1 MHIQLVLAWVQ
12 ALAKYAFGLGLLQM
26 FLCTLA
32 FSLFS
37 LPVGKGIGTQ
47 ILEVVSLGIRV
58 WSQAACR
65 PGPVA
70 VPCSTAA
77 RVAVIGVLPQLVPT
91 GAESSTLNPAVPAA
105 VQVFRAS
112 PQLAAIR
119 SVDEAVVIGVALSL
133 SSSAFV
139 LQLLNERGEMATK
152 FGSATLGILL
162 MQARPADLTRASLRG
177 LTHASLPCILAWTL
191 APVWWHPL
199 TARRAAREV

>member
-1 MHIQLVLAWVQ
+1 VLLLAQ

-47 ILEVVSLGIRV
+47 ILEVVSCRLGAGQDLLRCP
-58 WSQAACR
+58 AAQ
-65 PGPVA
+65 
-70 VPCSTAA
+70 
-77 RVAVIGVLPQLVPT
+77 QLVWPSSHCGPAT
-91 GAESSTLNPAVPAA
+91 GAERGQISNPEPRRARR

-162 MQARPADLTRASLRG
+162 MQARPQQPAYPPACNACYALAQVPAVGTGRLLNGPHRG
-177 LTHASLPCILAWTL
+177 VTL
-191 APVWWHPL
+191 NE
-199 TARRAAREV
+199 RS